1 MARSVKAW
9 LRMHPA
15 LATYE
20 IPTSEWSFYNYAHRY
35 LDYVHPLNGGQ
46 CSSSGTWTQS
56 SERLE
61 TGFAV
66 GLKAFCAA
74 NGIGYYPSV
83 EFTDD
88 AAAQA
93 VLNDSPAGTQQ
104 TAIDNLVTLATTRG
118 APTNDGPWDGVEFDL
133 EKPNLAGYKTL
144 YNNFLTAAAAAIHAA
159 GLNVCITV
167 YGNDGDE
174 IPDPGT
180 TYLYGLGDF
189 ALYETIADQVNI
201 MCYQYGDVTEFALVT
216 KGYYEWTHRCT
227 EYAIAKGL
235 SASKLYV
242 GIAGMCVYSPVAP
255 EYAADVP
262 YDWLT
267 AYAEEQEHTPVWT
280 ELNLLDRG
288 SGVAVCRWKFVELDG
303 SGERAFIM
311 DADTWRKHLE
321 IVDRHGAAG
330 IAMFA
335 PGYEDTN
342 IWSVIEQWKKRPVW

>member
-1 MARSVKAW
+1 
-9 LRMHPA
+9 MHPA
-15 LATYE
+15 LETYE

-35 LDYVHPLNGGQ
+35 LDYVHPLNGGK
-46 CSSSGTWTQS
+46 CTSTGTWTQS

-66 GLKAFCAA
+66 GLKGFCKA

-83 EFTDD
+83 EFAETSG
-88 AAAQA
+88 AQA
-93 VLNDSPAGTQQ
+93 ILNDSPSGVQA
-104 TAIDNLVTLATTRG
+104 TAIANLVTLATTRG

-133 EKPNLAGYKTL
+133 EKPNTIGYKTK
-144 YNNFLTAAAAAIHAA
+144 YNDFLTACSVALRAA
-159 GLNVCITV
+159 GLGVIITV

-189 ALYETIADQVNI
+189 GLYEDIADQVNI
-201 MCYQYGDVTEFALVT
+201 MCYQYGDVTELALVT

-262 YDWLT
+262 YDWLM
-267 AYAEEQEHTPVWT
+267 AYATGQGHTPAWV
-280 ELNLLDRG
+280 ELNLLARG
-288 SGVAVCRWKFVELDG
+288 SGIAKCRWKFAELDG

-330 IAMFA
+330 VAMFA

-342 IWSVIEQWKKRPVW
+342 IWSVLEQWKKRPVW